1 MAVRCSSRS
10 VYTEEPIGGDHPSP
24 DWRLLVQRVEM
35 PGEEQNLRAVLEAFK
50 RELDRMTNEGQ
61 IQQAGELVAA
71 ICARFVIETA
81 RID

>member
-1 MAVRCSSRS
+1 M
-10 VYTEEPIGGDHPSP
+10 P
-24 DWRLLVQRVEM
+24 D
-35 PGEEQNLRAVLEAFK
+35 EEQNLRAVLEAFK